1 MSRVTN
7 VLTTIRSVN
16 KTDVANLSTS
26 LGCDPKQHV
35 SCLLL
40 ALKRRGIHYND
51 YRVYPM
57 LHAHMLG
64 RPFSRP

>member
-1 MSRVTN
+1 MSRVTD

-40 ALKRRGIHYND
+40 ALNRREIHDD
-51 YRVYPM
+51 YRVYPI
-57 LHAHMLG
+57 LRANTLG
-64 RPFSRP
+64 RPFRP